1 MIKLTRIV
9 TAAVVVLSTFP
20 AFAQSRTSTSTPQ
33 ATLHIQVVVVPVVM
47 TDQNPRVTSEAAISY
62 SIPTVQ
68 PLMSVTKAIRNIRSA
83 DGKTLTMVEI
93 TTVVAE

>member
-9 TAAVVVLSTFP
+9 TVAVAVLSAFP
-20 AFAQSRTSTSTPQ
+20 AFAQSRTSISTPQ
-33 ATLHIQVVVVPVVM
+33 ATLHIRVVVVPVIM
-47 TDQNPRVTSEAAISY
+47 TDQNPKVTSEAAISY

-68 PLMSVTKAIRNIRSA
+68 PLMSVTKNIRNMRTT
-83 DGKTLTMVEI
+83 DGKSLTMVEI